1 MSEPLPDI
9 ATCEWP
15 VDWRCYGT
23 EDEVAA
29 IDPDLKALAE
39 SLATSSLHALTLGQ
53 VGGCPITVRPVSL
66 GCVRHYGFDFLDGA
80 WMIPYIRD
88 GAWVNAC
95 GCASFCSHTTR
106 KELLLPAP
114 VGPVTAVQDG
124 ATLLDPS
131 AYRVDDNRVLVRLD
145 GEVWPLWQDMTAS
158 VGDPG
163 TLAITYLNGTA
174 PDGMAAYVAGL
185 LAQEFLKACS
195 GQECALPRNVVA
207 FTRQGVSVELS
218 TGVFPNN
225 RTGIDAVDAWLFRF
239 NPYAIVTPSVIY
251 SPDSPQAHRTTWSA

>member
-80 WMIPYIRD
+80 WMIPVSD
-88 GAWVNAC
+88 LVAAGHLDPTAP
-95 GCASFCSHTTR
+95 T
-106 KELLLPAP
+106 EPAP
-114 VGPVTAVQDG
+114 PGPDDTA
-124 ATLLDPS
+124 A
-131 AYRVDDNRVLVRLD
+131 
-145 GEVWPLWQDMTAS
+145 
-158 VGDPG
+158 
-163 TLAITYLNGTA
+163 
-174 PDGMAAYVAGL
+174 
-185 LAQEFLKACS
+185 
-195 GQECALPRNVVA
+195 
-207 FTRQGVSVELS
+207 
-218 TGVFPNN
+218 
-225 RTGIDAVDAWLFRF
+225 DAVRIARLEAELARAESEIAFQRDLLMQLATRPLE
-239 NPYAIVTPSVIY
+239 PA
-251 SPDSPQAHRTTWSA
+251 